1 MLFAKKPVEFI
12 IAGLGNPEQKYCFT
26 RHNAGFLAIDS
37 LASKYGCRIGSL
49 KHRGL
54 CGSAVISD
62 KKVLLVK
69 PQTYMNSSG
78 ECIAAAARYYGVP
91 AERIIIIC
99 DDCALPVG
107 QIRIRRKGSDGGHNG
122 LKSINAC
129 IGSQEYPRIR
139 IGVGEKPHPDYDLA
153 DWVLSRFSESE
164 LKTLTSR
171 FDDVC
176 TAAELIISGD
186 ADAAMNRYNQ
196 VKNGNSNITIR

>member
-12 IAGLGNPEQKYCFT
+12 VAGLGNPEQKYCFT

-78 ECIAAAARYYGVP
+78 ECIAAAAGYYGVP

-153 DWVLSRFSESE
+153 DWVLSNFTREEEAHVERAAQAAAQAALEVVAGGVSAAAAKFNGA
-164 LKTLTSR
+164 TL
-171 FDDVC
+171 
-176 TAAELIISGD
+176 
-186 ADAAMNRYNQ
+186 
-196 VKNGNSNITIR
+196 